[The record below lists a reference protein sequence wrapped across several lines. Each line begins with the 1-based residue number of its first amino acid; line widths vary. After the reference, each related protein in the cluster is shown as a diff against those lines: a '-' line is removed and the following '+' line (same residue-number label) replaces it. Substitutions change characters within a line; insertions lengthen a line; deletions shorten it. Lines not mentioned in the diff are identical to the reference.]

1 MDKLRWPFL
10 VAAIVVTII
19 IVTIELGTL
28 TPIFKE
34 LLNVEG
40 APPGIAIAA
49 MALLDVQ
56 LIFATVLYGL
66 GVVLPHP
73 AIGRL
78 QGIASLILSI
88 ILILASIVTIF
99 ATLTLLLLMIALIAS
114 FFGAIVYLAIWG
126 DFARGEAA
134 AILWLLLI
142 LKVATGVLLVLAHQR
157 FLQNKGLVLLVVTS
171 LIANVVISFLH
182 ALVPIILVSITDA
195 IAAIVC
201 AILALIW
208 AIGLLVGAVIAIIRI
223 LKPEKREIG
232 KSSVAPAPA

>member
-10 VAAIVVTII
+10 VAAIVLTII
-19 IVTIELGTL
+19 IVTVELGTL
-28 TPIFKE
+28 SPIFKT

-49 MALLDVQ
+49 MALIDVQ

-78 QGIASLILSI
+78 QGVASLILSI

-99 ATLTLLLLMIALIAS
+99 AALTLLLLMIGLIAS
-114 FFGAIVYLAIWG
+114 FFGVIVYLAVWG

-142 LKVATGVLLVLAHQR
+142 LKIATGILLVLAHQR
-157 FLQNKGLVLLVVTS
+157 FLQNKGLVLLIVTS
-171 LIANVVISFLH
+171 LIANVIISFLH

-195 IAAIVC
+195 VAAIIC

-208 AIGLLVGAVIAIIRI
+208 AIGLLIGAIISIIRI
-223 LKPEKREIG
+223 LRPEKREV
-232 KSSVAPAPA
+232 STQSVAPAPA